1 MHTFLW
7 HAAFSELLGGR
18 PNATFPLCRESALS
32 GSGENG
38 ARMGSCRR
46 FRASDEEDGGGEI
59 HNCLEFI
66 LERVRYHRLRGDL
79 FHEKNHI
86 ADHRNLTSYKNG
98 CPKEKG
104 LEDIER
110 EYRQALRWVSSLAP
124 FASGWGSKGDVLPV
138 WLDYR
143 PNISSLSACPP
154 LSYNLENRSDYSC
167 AAHPTDSLERILRE
181 RVKSAIKKDA
191 HSHYLWSDID
201 RCKSKENRIRKA
213 LDHVEESDIKPKDAR
228 KPSEDEFLDELL
240 IETVEVYL
248 RVAQNSIRYI
258 AEANERNDFLPENE
272 YEESDRLIN
281 RALGRARSLVDLEL
295 SCRHTVLFHN
305 NLGVYLTEKG
315 RYEERL
321 GHREQAEV
329 LYKTSSRVHELTRLH
344 LIDCSDEGIKIA
356 EGAETSAESEW
367 YNNVNSLIY
376 LRNLIDLGRTRQYLY
391 RLAIPRTP

>member
-1 MHTFLW
+1 M
-7 HAAFSELLGGR
+7 
-18 PNATFPLCRESALS
+18 
-32 GSGENG
+32 
-38 ARMGSCRR
+38 
-46 FRASDEEDGGGEI
+46 
-59 HNCLEFI
+59 
-66 LERVRYHRLRGDL
+66 
-79 FHEKNHI
+79 
-86 ADHRNLTSYKNG
+86 
-98 CPKEKG
+98 
-104 LEDIER
+104 
-110 EYRQALRWVSSLAP
+110 RWVSSLAP
-124 FASGWGSKGDVLPV
+124 FASGWGSKGDLLPV
-138 WLDYR
+138 WLDDR

-154 LSYNLENRSDYSC
+154 RSYDLENRSDYSC
-167 AAHPTDSLERILRE
+167 ATHTADSLERILRE

-228 KPSEDEFLDELL
+228 QPSEDEFLDELL
-240 IETVEVYL
+240 IEIVEVYL

-315 RYEERL
+315 RYEEWL

-344 LIDCSDEGIKIA
+344 LIDCSDEGIEIA

-367 YNNVNSLIY
+367 YNNVDSLIY
-376 LRNLIDLGRTRQYLY
+376 LRNIIDLGRTRQYLY